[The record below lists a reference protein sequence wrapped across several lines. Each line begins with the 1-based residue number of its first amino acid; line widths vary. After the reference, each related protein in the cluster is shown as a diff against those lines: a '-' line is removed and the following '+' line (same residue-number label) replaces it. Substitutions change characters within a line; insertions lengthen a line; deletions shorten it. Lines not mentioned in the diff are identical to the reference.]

1 MEEKFKL
8 KKLTLETLGVSCQ
21 YEIQTSKDNGLIE
34 TAVYQKKDS
43 RPPHLDLIK
52 LFQTGLAQKVSQ
64 ILHFDK
70 IPDFRYTAIVPV
82 SVKFSGKG
90 DEIGVVISGYIATGV
105 GRLTFKTPK
114 IKYLSGTTDFHAELT
129 VLMHDIENEIQKYLF
144 DGKEAVVEEFGND

>member
-1 MEEKFKL
+1 MEEKFTL

-21 YEIQTSKDNGLIE
+21 YGIQTTKDDDSVE
-34 TAVYQKKDS
+34 TAIYQKKDS

-144 DGKEAVVEEFGND
+144 DGKEAVAEEFGND